1 MLIIRAW
8 QTAGRIIAT
17 KMLTV
22 IDSDTL
28 HHLIFKKVKVK
39 EGYTPK
45 EHRGGCSFP
54 IHRPLSRRWINHYCL

>member
-28 HHLIFKKVKVK
+28 HHLIFKKVKVRRDILRK
-39 EGYTPK
+39 SIGVGAHFPFI
-45 EHRGGCSFP
+45 GC
-54 IHRPLSRRWINHYCL
+54 